1 MFFLAATGLAF
12 AGAAACHGA
21 EPETAKPRP
30 NILVIVTDQ
39 QFAEVMSCR
48 MGNEFIKTPALDEL
62 TSRGAFFT
70 SAYCA
75 FPLCGPSRNS
85 MFSGLYPHRVRWKPV
100 HDHPSHYLGR
110 YLLDA
115 GYETA
120 YSGKSELHAKDVAEH
135 GFETILAPMGV
146 PTRKTALAN
155 GGWDAWAASE
165 AIGFIARPHEKPF
178 LLVASFLNPH
188 NVCEWSRRLAGQE
201 GTLDCGEIGEP
212 PPPEQLPPAPANI
225 GPQADEPDGMTLMR
239 RGFQANRLFPV
250 GGYTVDDWRRH
261 RWGYYRMVELVDR
274 EIGRVLKALREAGLE
289 DETLVIFT
297 SDHGECAGAH
307 GWNQKSVPYD
317 ESTRVPFIVK
327 WNGRTPAGI
336 SSEKLINTGIDLV
349 PTVLDAAGV
358 AIPKELPG
366 RSALPLALGRPVAD
380 WPDAVVSQ
388 MSMSQAGEID
398 GFKPTMKWWMVRTDR
413 YKYCL
418 FSRGQQRESFID
430 MQADPGEMRN
440 LAADPAHRQALL
452 EHRERLARYGR
463 EHDDRHVAPLLA
475 DDVKPIPFDMGK
487 QPAATGAAGR
497 PHYYWPIPVGSP
509 RVIKADVAVYGGTPG
524 GVAAAVQA
532 ARMGCDVVLVS
543 FNRHVGGMTSG
554 GLTATDIGVK
564 DSIGGI
570 AREVYA
576 RIGKPSGFR
585 PSEAEAVFLTLL
597 QEAGVRV
604 LFEQRLTSV
613 RMEGTAIR
621 SITMESGETYEA
633 AVFLDS
639 TYEGD
644 LMAAANVSYRVGR
657 EPVTAYDESA
667 AGAWYMGSWLN
678 VYQFCRLPIDPFRD
692 PGNPE
697 SGVLPEISSELPGKP
712 GEGDAKVQ
720 AYNFRMFLSNA
731 PDRLPYPKPPGYQAD
746 RYALLARFLNADPR
760 IEWRFGYTV
769 VPMTDGPVQLR
780 RGDCNNAGSFSTDC
794 VGRNYRWPDGTSE
807 AGSSAD
813 PVRVRRGLSLPLRDL
828 YQLREEIFQ
837 DHLTYQQ
844 GLMWFL
850 ANEAVVPEVIRQKMN
865 LFGLDP
871 QEFGSTGGWPHQLY
885 VREARRMVSDRVMT
899 QHHCE
904 STKVVQDSVGLA
916 SYPMDSHFCQRV
928 IMVEDGKANVRN
940 EGGWMKPCRHPWPIS
955 YHAIVPKQEECT
967 NLLVPVCLSA
977 THVAFGS
984 IRMEPVFMILGQSAG
999 AAAALTLHER
1009 CDVQDLPYER
1019 LRQRLLAD
1027 GQRLAWTK

>member
-1 MFFLAATGLAF
+1 MQTASYSDTTNPLPIIHHIGPDTGVGERAACPMLLQSRGKLMYSTAPQPHRLVRIMFFLAATGLAF

-70 SAYCA
+70 RAYCA

-100 HDHPSHYLGR
+100 HDDPSRYLGR

-201 GTLDCGEIGEP
+201 GTLDCGEIGDP
-212 PPPEQLPPAPANI
+212 PAPEQLPPAPANI

-380 WPDAVVSQ
+380 WPDAAVSQ

-452 EHRERLARYGR
+452 EHRERLARYAR

-475 DDVKPIPFDMGK
+475 DDVKPIPFDTGK
-487 QPAATGAAGR
+487 QPT
-497 PHYYWPIPVGSP
+497 
-509 RVIKADVAVYGGTPG
+509 
-524 GVAAAVQA
+524 
-532 ARMGCDVVLVS
+532 
-543 FNRHVGGMTSG
+543 
-554 GLTATDIGVK
+554 
-564 DSIGGI
+564 
-570 AREVYA
+570 
-576 RIGKPSGFR
+576 
-585 PSEAEAVFLTLL
+585 
-597 QEAGVRV
+597 
-604 LFEQRLTSV
+604 
-613 RMEGTAIR
+613 
-621 SITMESGETYEA
+621 
-633 AVFLDS
+633 
-639 TYEGD
+639 
-644 LMAAANVSYRVGR
+644 
-657 EPVTAYDESA
+657 A
-667 AGAWYMGSWLN
+667 AGAAVSPREGIHEAGIVARGFICDSMPTVSCHASTI
-678 VYQFCRLPIDPFRD
+678 V
-692 PGNPE
+692 E
-697 SGVLPEISSELPGKP
+697 TKP
-712 GEGDAKVQ
+712 GEFVAAWFGGTAEGNPDVGIWAAARRDGTWAPAVQ
-720 AYNFRMFLSNA
+720 VV
-731 PDRLPYPKPPGYQAD
+731 DGVKAD
-746 RYALLARFLNADPR
+746 
-760 IEWRFGYTV
+760 GT
-769 VPMTDGPVQLR
+769 
-780 RGDCNNAGSFSTDC
+780 
-794 VGRNYRWPDGTSE
+794 RWPCWNPVLFQQP
-807 AGSSAD
+807 GS
-813 PVRVRRGLSLPLRDL
+813 DL
-828 YQLREEIFQ
+828 L
-837 DHLTYQQ
+837 
-844 GLMWFL
+844 
-850 ANEAVVPEVIRQKMN
+850 
-865 LFGLDP
+865 LF
-871 QEFGSTGGWPHQLY
+871 
-885 VREARRMVSDRVMT
+885 
-899 QHHCE
+899 C
-904 STKVVQDSVGLA
+904 KV
-916 SYPMDSHFCQRV
+916 
-928 IMVEDGKANVRN
+928 GKNPG
-940 EGGWMKPCRHPWPIS
+940 EW
-955 YHAIVPKQEECT
+955 
-967 NLLVPVCLSA
+967 
-977 THVAFGS
+977 
-984 IRMEPVFMILGQSAG
+984 
-999 AAAALTLHER
+999 
-1009 CDVQDLPYER
+1009 
-1019 LRQRLLAD
+1019 
-1027 GQRLAWTK
+1027 